1 MFVRWTEDGPTCRAV
16 LVDSMRTP
24 LWPRLKHVAYLGPF
38 KENNLAQD
46 STRAWFWQSA
56 RRRLDRLGICGK
68 ITSRERDKIE
78 AALAQRV
85 PPITPEQEATSS
97 GPGLGGC
104 NWFRKLILVV
114 SRFFEFPRSQ
124 DHSRR
129 ICDVGRESALP
140 SILLQKS
147 KVASVR
153 IFGETLKHEAI
164 DDSDNLSR
172 ATEVAYEFSVMG

>member
-68 ITSRERDKIE
+68 ITSRERERIE

-85 PPITPEQEATSS
+85 KVSLPNAREILPEALVTLR
-97 GPGLGGC
+97 PRGGVPMIIE
-104 NWFRKLILVV
+104 RL
-114 SRFFEFPRSQ
+114 
-124 DHSRR
+124 
-129 ICDVGRESALP
+129 
-140 SILLQKS
+140 
-147 KVASVR
+147 
-153 IFGETLKHEAI
+153 
-164 DDSDNLSR
+164 
-172 ATEVAYEFSVMG
+172 